1 MDAILNL
8 IVSLTQSFIDYA
20 FYPWVKERWA
30 AGFDLAYEI
39 SQNDYPWETLPPRY
53 EPEDEF
59 NMDD

>member
-39 SQNDYPWETLPPRY
+39 FQNGYPRETLPSGY
-53 EPEDEF
+53 DPEAEF